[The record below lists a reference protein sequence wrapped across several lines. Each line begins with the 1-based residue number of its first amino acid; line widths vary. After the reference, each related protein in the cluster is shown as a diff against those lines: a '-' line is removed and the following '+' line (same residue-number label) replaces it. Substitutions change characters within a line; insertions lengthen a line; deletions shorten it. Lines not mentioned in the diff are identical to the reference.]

1 MPSVVQVITDD
12 LEYKND
18 IDQYIKEEGMSQIG
32 TEYKNIAIIG
42 CQSSGKSTLLNIL
55 FDTNFEQLD
64 QNSRGMAQTTK
75 GVWAARNSDKN
86 ILIFDIEGT
95 DSRERGDDRMTFEQT
110 TSLFALALADVLMIN
125 LWTTDVGRYAA
136 SNYGLLKVIFEVNLK
151 LFAQNQNQKKLLF
164 VLRDFNE
171 YEHNREKMIELL
183 EGNVRKIWG
192 EIYKTEEFKDS
203 SPHDFFDF
211 EFHMMPH
218 KLYQAKEFQE
228 AGAALRDKFDVTN
241 PDTIF
246 PKTEVLN
253 VPIDGLPLFID
264 NCWTCIREQKELN
277 LPGERQMVATYR
289 CGEIKQESIDKVQER
304 LDDLQ
309 KRSYEGIIDDY
320 KVQCGDILE
329 IALSNYDDQA
339 KQYFKETYEEI
350 RSELHTHIIEIL
362 YKSFI
367 SQLKNLSIQGDQK
380 FNKALKSTFTEDTV
394 TDTFTDTCQGLF
406 DDTIQQF
413 EQKARILCFEG
424 ADWEEAIKMYTKE
437 LSNSLI
443 KMIEAA
449 REKQKEKLFTF
460 SLETIVDELEE
471 KITQPIKDLED
482 NFWNTII
489 ERYTETIREEEEKV
503 KTILNDGFKTEED
516 EYDSFLTRLED
527 KVYSQSKKHI
537 VKTVMDLNSHLN
549 RKFNTYFKKDDK
561 GKNRDWKNIPEA
573 EIEKLHAE

>member
-18 IDQYIKEEGMSQIG
+18 IDQYIKEEGMSGVG

-75 GVWAARNSDKN
+75 GVWAARNSEKN

-171 YEHNREKMIELL
+171 YEHNKEKMIDLL
-183 EGNVRKIWG
+183 ESNVRKIWG
-192 EIYKTEEFKDS
+192 EIYKSEEFKDS

-218 KLYQAKEFQE
+218 KIYQKKEFEE
-228 AGAALRDKFDVTN
+228 AGADLRNKFDVN
-241 PDTIF
+241 NLDTIF
-246 PKTEVLN
+246 PKTESLN

-304 LDDLQ
+304 LDELQ

-320 KVQCGDILE
+320 KVQCGDILDQ
-329 IALSNYDDQA
+329 ALGNYDEQA
-339 KQYFKETYEEI
+339 KQYYKETFEEI
-350 RSELHTHIIEIL
+350 RGELHHHIIEIL
-362 YKSFI
+362 YKSFV

-380 FNKALKSTFTEDTV
+380 FNKAMKNTFSDDSV
-394 TDTFTDTCQGLF
+394 TDTFTETCQGLF

-413 EQKARILCFEG
+413 EQKARML
-424 ADWEEAIKMYTKE
+424 
-437 LSNSLI
+437 
-443 KMIEAA
+443 
-449 REKQKEKLFTF
+449 
-460 SLETIVDELEE
+460 
-471 KITQPIKDLED
+471 
-482 NFWNTII
+482 
-489 ERYTETIREEEEKV
+489 
-503 KTILNDGFKTEED
+503 
-516 EYDSFLTRLED
+516 
-527 KVYSQSKKHI
+527 
-537 VKTVMDLNSHLN
+537 
-549 RKFNTYFKKDDK
+549 
-561 GKNRDWKNIPEA
+561 
-573 EIEKLHAE
+573 